1 MTTPDIATLG
11 LAIDSSQA
19 EKGAL
24 TLDKLAA
31 SARKFEDQA
40 TKMALG
46 TTTAFKS
53 VGGGVDAAAKKLE
66 DNAAKMS
73 GAFAKVGK
81 DAALGAGAV
90 GSAADKMAAD
100 VEDSAAAATGA
111 LMRLDRQVG
120 AGAAAHVADSAGMP
134 HPVASSG
141 ALGDAAAGGSHAA
154 SQSGAATI
162 AFDRLSAAA
171 MRAEA
176 AAIAV
181 GAGYAAAGHDV
192 MAATGTFDAAAAQIT
207 RQAAAESAAV
217 DDVTRS
223 MDRQRAAAER
233 LVSAAAPAVGASSV
247 AAADAS
253 VTQIMGARVST
264 ADPLERV
271 TKGVNDNVKA
281 VGLARHEWTNLSRQL
296 QDVLTMGFMGASLPQ
311 IATSQAAQVYDA
323 LASSSVGAKAALAE
337 VGSTALRVA
346 THPLTILAA
355 VVGMA
360 GVAVM
365 RFRDQQAELERALN
379 GVGRAAGASAGQLSA
394 IADATARSGAMSRGQ
409 AVSGAAQIA
418 QAGIGV
424 ENIPTLLGDAPRF
437 SRAFGLE
444 LADAYA
450 EITKIVGDQGL
461 GAFERRFGPVSAATK
476 ESVTA
481 LEQMGRFSEAAA
493 LKTRML
499 DEEVKRAKDST
510 GLLSRGWEAFTS
522 LPGKALDGLGAGL
535 DALLPKFRTVELP
548 RQAQAAS
555 PAPGA
560 GSLSDYERRIGLSQ
574 EITPAQRERD
584 RIDLNRRSELAGP
597 LIDQLSPDDVQRRTM
612 ERQLAVLKPLTETAD
627 GLAALG
633 ERAGAAK
640 EAVAQIS
647 TALANFQTPAER
659 MRQDNE
665 LAVQSIGAY
674 SFEQRAAVAAE
685 QARVATLRQTN
696 DKMLAAIASEGARN
710 AALAESSRRLDD
722 MAREA
727 QDRAQLR
734 GLSPL
739 QAGLAEVDIRYGRLA
754 EQSAPQDAG
763 RVDALRQQERLN
775 VLAQSATQ
783 TMDQIRPDLA
793 QRRQLE
799 DARDAIRAML
809 SDKDGLAALG
819 DRADEAREAFDKLGV
834 AIGLLRSPL
843 ERVTE
848 ANALAIRSAEAETAG
863 QRAQIAAEQA
873 FRAELQ
879 SSHDRLA
886 AVTAAEGARNVVL
899 LESARAMRDEAKDAR
914 HRADIAGLNPYQRML
929 RETEYQYQRDLKRAD
944 ASPGS
949 GADMSVFD
957 RSVVVPFDRA
967 GGAASRLADA
977 LMTSADRIGRIVSL
991 PEQKAA
997 TQSPTPFFAQ
1007 SGGDFYRS
1015 IMRAEGTDKFGDP
1028 YNTSLGYMRSPKP
1041 LVEMTM
1047 AESLAWGDQVRRA
1060 QGLNSS
1066 AKGAFQITNTTQ
1078 RDAMRALGLGAND
1091 LFSAENQNRM
1101 ADWIFK
1107 TQGIGAWE
1115 GFKRPGAALPAAA
1128 RASVA
1133 NGGVVENSGEI
1144 EKNTSALEK
1153 RNAAR
1158 REWERSNVDQW
1169 INGETTAL
1177 EEQRRAIELS
1187 TGSWGTNRAAI
1198 AAAEEKQRLL
1208 NEAQRLGINVSK
1220 AYGDSTKTVSERLDE
1235 LAQKAADNATAQDQM
1250 RRRVAGYDL
1259 ARSSVGDIAGDSAL
1273 ALARGEDVGAAAKGA
1288 LARAGENLM
1297 RQSIGNIIENF
1308 MGAMGSDSLGPLGSL
1323 LGIGGGSEKNAAN
1336 VNIKAA
1342 NVNLSGAGLAGG
1354 GGLLDKI
1361 AGGGNSGG
1369 GFLGGLFSGIGDFIG
1384 GLFKFENGGI
1394 MTSAGA
1400 LPLHRYAT
1408 GGIADRPQ
1416 LALFGEGRGPE
1427 AFVPLPDGRRIPV
1440 HMTMPPAVPPQV
1452 INMQQPAAAPK
1463 ISFNNYAPNV
1473 EAIPRV
1479 MSDGEIIVEIR
1490 KTAATM
1496 IAANNKKQAEAGKR
1510 AS

>member
-1 MTTPDIATLG
+1 LELKQIA
-11 LAIDSSQA
+11 
-19 EKGAL
+19 EYAL
-24 TLDKLAA
+24 KQT
-31 SARKFEDQA
+31 
-40 TKMALG
+40 
-46 TTTAFKS
+46 
-53 VGGGVDAAAKKLE
+53 GV
-66 DNAAKMS
+66 
-73 GAFAKVGK
+73 
-81 DAALGAGAV
+81 
-90 GSAADKMAAD
+90 
-100 VEDSAAAATGA
+100 
-111 LMRLDRQVG
+111 R
-120 AGAAAHVADSAGMP
+120 
-134 HPVASSG
+134 
-141 ALGDAAAGGSHAA
+141 
-154 SQSGAATI
+154 
-162 AFDRLSAAA
+162 
-171 MRAEA
+171 EA
-176 AAIAV
+176 AAEWDAL
-181 GAGYAAAGHDV
+181 
-192 MAATGTFDAAAAQIT
+192 DAAQRRAASGGDVLTKQVEI
-207 RQAAAESAAV
+207 QEKA
-217 DDVTRS
+217 VTRIGA
-223 MDRQRAAAER
+223 RLEAYARANDPLMKALANVERGER
-233 LVSAAAPAVGASSV
+233 LVAAARAKGIEVTDAQTASLARARQKYEDLRSATAGAS
-247 AAADAS
+247 
-253 VTQIMGARVST
+253 
-264 ADPLERV
+264 
-271 TKGVNDNVKA
+271 NDNQRLRPHELLNIGRQGQDA
-281 VGLARHEWTNLSRQL
+281 ITMLA
-296 QDVLTMGFMGASLPQ
+296 MGASPMQ
-311 IATSQAAQVYDA
+311 VITSQGAQVYDA
-323 LASSSVGAKAALAE
+323 LASSSIGAKAAIAE
-337 VGSTALRVA
+337 LGATALRVA

-355 VVGMA
+355 SVTA
-360 GVAVM
+360 
-365 RFRDQQAELERALN
+365 
-379 GVGRAAGASAGQLSA
+379 AAGASVA
-394 IADATARSGAMSRGQ
+394 AMSRWKSATDELQ
-409 AVSGAAQIA
+409 ASLDGLGRTSGLSLTGARGLAESAAAQSGLSLRSSSNIVSGA
-418 QAGIGV
+418 
-424 ENIPTLLGDAPRF
+424 
-437 SRAFGLE
+437 
-444 LADAYA
+444 
-450 EITKIVGDQGL
+450 
-461 GAFERRFGPVSAATK
+461 
-476 ESVTA
+476 
-481 LEQMGRFSEAAA
+481 
-493 LKTRML
+493 
-499 DEEVKRAKDST
+499 
-510 GLLSRGWEAFTS
+510 
-522 LPGKALDGLGAGL
+522 LGAGL
-535 DALLPKFRTVELP
+535 DAASAGGVASIAKEFSVKLGVELDDVAKELTGALADP
-548 RQAQAAS
+548 AKGADELARRYGLVTMAQAHH
-555 PAPGA
+555 
-560 GSLSDYERRIGLSQ
+560 
-574 EITPAQRERD
+574 
-584 RIDLNRRSELAGP
+584 
-597 LIDQLSPDDVQRRTM
+597 IDQLVKVGDRS
-612 ERQLAVLKPLTETAD
+612 
-627 GLAALG
+627 
-633 ERAGAAK
+633 GAAA
-640 EAVAQIS
+640 ELLRDLHQALNQIADRRS
-647 TALANFQTPAER
+647 PFSRLIDRLETGASDALMRYGEALANNPANATVNRLFGIRGNESASTVFSR
-659 MRQDNE
+659 MRSSE
-665 LAVQSIGAY
+665 L
-674 SFEQRAAVAAE
+674 
-685 QARVATLRQTN
+685 
-696 DKMLAAIASEGARN
+696 
-710 AALAESSRRLDD
+710 
-722 MAREA
+722 
-727 QDRAQLR
+727 
-734 GLSPL
+734 
-739 QAGLAEVDIRYGRLA
+739 
-754 EQSAPQDAG
+754 
-763 RVDALRQQERLN
+763 
-775 VLAQSATQ
+775 
-783 TMDQIRPDLA
+783 
-793 QRRQLE
+793 QRRQAE
-799 DARDAIRAML
+799 RQADIAGQDIFSIARETAPDLFARRDIEAQIEKFQRAL
-809 SDKDGLAALG
+809 GKDGVGKVL
-819 DRADEAREAFDKLGV
+819 DQLGV
-834 AIGLLRSPL
+834 SGDTVRQTLDRMRVGLELLQSPVQ
-843 ERVTE
+843 RVTE
-848 ANALAIRSAEAETAG
+848 ANGRAARSAEAETAG

-957 RSVVVPFDRA
+957 RSVVVQFDRA

-977 LMTSADRIGRIVSL
+977 LMTSADRIGRLVSL

-1169 INGETTAL
+1169 IKGETTAL

-1208 NEAQRLGINVSK
+1208 NEAQRLGIDVSK